1 MFKMSTSL
9 SAKGRTMDTRR
20 HSDERPLLG
29 ELLVAEGK
37 LTITQLQEALAEQL
51 DRLPR
56 VRLGRVLLDLGHVG
70 VNDLYAAICRQVG
83 LPASIF

>member
-1 MFKMSTSL
+1 MFMMSKSL
-9 SAKGRTMDTRR
+9 QAKGRTMDTRR
-20 HSDERPLLG
+20 DSDGRPLLG
-29 ELLVAEGK
+29 ELLVTEGK
-37 LTITQLQEALAEQL
+37 LSMTQLQEALAEQV

-56 VRLGRVLLDLGHVG
+56 VRLGRVLLDLGYVG